1 LTYDAIGHE
10 KVKSDLAPLTKEGAS
25 KIIARVE
32 DHLLRDPAAYGKP
45 LQGVFKGLFRY
56 RVGSYRVIYAVDHA
70 ERRVIILH
78 VKHRKEAYR

>member
-1 LTYDAIGHE
+1 LTYDAIWHE
-10 KVKSDLAPLTKEGAS
+10 KVKSDLASLTKKDAS
-25 KIIARVE
+25 RIIARVK
-32 DHLLRDPAAYGKP
+32 DHLLRDPAAHGKP

-70 ERRVIILH
+70 ERRVIVLH